1 MGLVVGPSPQRAD
14 RRRGEAV
21 ILVGPLS
28 KGHRPTAHMVATGG
42 VTELHAF
49 ARKVGITGWS
59 YHGGRHPHYDLR
71 PVQRAFALGFGA
83 TAMGTDKELMRRL
96 DGK

>member
-1 MGLVVGPSPQRAD
+1 
-14 RRRGEAV
+14 V
-21 ILVGPLS
+21 ILVGPLNG
-28 KGHRPTAHMVATGG
+28 GHRPTAHMVATGD
-42 VTELHAF
+42 VRELHAF
-49 ARKVGITGWS
+49 ARKAGITGWS

-83 TAMGTDKELMRRL
+83 TAVDTDRELMRRL

>member
-1 MGLVVGPSPQRAD
+1 
-14 RRRGEAV
+14 V

-28 KGHRPTAHMVATGG
+28 KKYRPTAHMVATGG

-49 ARKVGITGWS
+49 ARKAGITRWS
-59 YHGGRHPHYDLR
+59 YHSHSRHPHYDLR

-83 TAMGTDKELMRRL
+83 TAVGTDKELMRRL
-96 DGK
+96 NGGK